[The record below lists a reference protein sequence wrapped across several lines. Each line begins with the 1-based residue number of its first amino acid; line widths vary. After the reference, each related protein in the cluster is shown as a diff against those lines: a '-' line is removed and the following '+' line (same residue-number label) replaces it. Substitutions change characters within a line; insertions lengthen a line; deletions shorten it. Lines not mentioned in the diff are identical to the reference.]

1 MNNLILASVLNKDE
15 PMNPLDA
22 LLLAVIGI
30 LVVFVVL
37 IALMLIIWL
46 MGKIFDGSEK
56 LKEKHPEWGDK
67 LANAKAKMMFWKK
80 KETKESAESFEVQEV
95 AEGTC
100 GELKLINV
108 SERDAAMIMAIVAD
122 STGTPLNE
130 LRFVSIKKVEEEK

>member
-30 LVVFVVL
+30 SVVFVVL